1 MGTAEIIT
9 ISIGVGG
16 VLVGISLA
24 TIAITWQIRLQS
36 DKIDAIGERLS
47 AEIRAQGEILT
58 SQGESLT
65 EARLEQARLEG
76 ANLILRHQSHTHP
89 PHNPPVGQEAAAD

>member
-1 MGTAEIIT
+1 MEAAAII
-9 ISIGVGG
+9 IAVSGI
-16 VLVGISLA
+16 LVGISLA

-47 AEIRAQGEILT
+47 AEIRARGEILT
-58 SQGESLT
+58 SQRESLT
-65 EARLEQARLEG
+65 ETRLEQARLEG